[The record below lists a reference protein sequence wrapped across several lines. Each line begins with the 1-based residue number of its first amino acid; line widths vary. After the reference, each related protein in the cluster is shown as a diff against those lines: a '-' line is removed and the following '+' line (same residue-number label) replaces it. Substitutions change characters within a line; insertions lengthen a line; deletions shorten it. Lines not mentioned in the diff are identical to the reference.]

1 MDAKTLCLAALS
13 QGEASGYEIKKLLDQ
28 PPFDHFQDTGF
39 GSIYPALTRLTQKGL
54 LDCTAQAQEKRP
66 DKKVYRLTP
75 EGEAELVA
83 QLTKPPQPDRVRSDF
98 LFVLFMSDLLPR
110 DAVARVIDQRIA
122 FIEDELTEMRACEAE
137 VVRPGHRFVFDLGH
151 AYYQAV
157 LGFLRDNRARLLAET
172 PDASADVSP
181 VADRESVS

>member
-13 QGEASGYEIKKLLDQ
+13 LGEASGYEIKKLLDQ

-39 GSIYPALTRLTQKGL
+39 GSIYPALTRLTQEGL
-54 LDCTAQAQEKRP
+54 LACTARAQEKRP

-83 QLTKPPQPDRVRSDF
+83 QLSKPPQPDRMRSDF

-110 DAVARVIDQRIA
+110 ETVGQAIDQRIA
-122 FIEDELTEMRACEAE
+122 LIEAELAEMRSCEAE
-137 VVRPGHRFVFDLGH
+137 VARPGHRFVLDLGL

-157 LGFLRDNRARLLAET
+157 LDFLRDNRARLV
-172 PDASADVSP
+172 SADPAVSQR
-181 VADRESVS
+181 VERESAA